1 MRMHI
6 GAPAQAVPFP
16 VTSAHLSA
24 SLANGMPVHNA
35 VRTWVN
41 QFIVQ
46 TLNGLTLAGIMFLV
60 SSGFTLVFGVMR
72 ITNLAHGAIYLLG
85 GYIAYSTIQV
95 VGNFFVGM
103 LVAGLATALL
113 GVVLERTL
121 IKRMRG
127 QVMAELL
134 ATLGL
139 VYVIN
144 DLALATWGGNPLS
157 LTLPG
162 FLQNS
167 TTLPGGIVYPNGRFF
182 ILVVA
187 ALIGVFLYYLLR
199 RTRVGAIVRAGVDDR
214 PMVGAMGINV
224 RLVFTMV
231 FALGALLAGVG
242 GALGGTVFTLAPNA
256 DAEILTFALV
266 VVIVGGLGSF
276 EGAVLGSLIVGL
288 LSNYGQ
294 AYFPAL
300 AYFALFAPLVVIL
313 LVRPQ
318 GLLGRAAA

>member
-1 MRMHI
+1 
-6 GAPAQAVPFP
+6 
-16 VTSAHLSA
+16 
-24 SLANGMPVHNA
+24 
-35 VRTWVN
+35 VN

-85 GYIAYSTIQV
+85 GYIAYSTIQL
-95 VGNFFVGM
+95 VGNFFVGVV
-103 LVAGLATALL
+103 VAGLAMALF
-113 GVVLERTL
+113 GIVLERTL

-139 VYVIN
+139 VYVMN
-144 DLALATWGGNPLS
+144 DLALAVWGGDPLS
-157 LTLPG
+157 LRLPG
-162 FLQNS
+162 VLRES
-167 TTLPGGIVYPNGRFF
+167 STLPGGIVYPNGRMF
-182 ILVVA
+182 ILFLAVVIGL
-187 ALIGVFLYYLLR
+187 ALYFLLR
-199 RTRVGAIVRAGVDDR
+199 RTRVGAIVRAGVDNKA
-214 PMVGAMGINV
+214 MVSAMGINV

-242 GALGGTVFTLAPNA
+242 GALGGTVLSLAPNA

-300 AYFALFAPLVVIL
+300 AYFALFAPLVLVL

-318 GLLGRAAA
+318 GLLGRTATA